1 MGTSKLLK
9 APLAFHHQKI
19 QPAFDDSV
27 TRIELSSCYK
37 SANDWKTKT
46 ADFDQWEKRIK
57 SIQKAL
63 VSVQETLIYKVSFK
77 VFWDSFWLT
86 VDNAVTL
93 MVFEPDIW
101 TIAYAYSERS
111 YLFTGHHTDV
121 HNKSGARLTF
131 LQRFAGAT
139 TTIRA
144 NNGKEMKEFY
154 HVKRHGESRQ
164 IPIESLNVVQCETY
178 KFPIDMSK
186 WFYHLSR

>member
-9 APLAFHHQKI
+9 APLAFHHLKI
-19 QPAFDDSV
+19 QPSFDDSFI
-27 TRIELSSCYK
+27 RIELSGRYK
-37 SANDWKTKT
+37 SANDWKAKT
-46 ADFDQWEKRIK
+46 ANFEHWEKRIS

-63 VSVQETLIYKVSFK
+63 ISVQETLVYKVSFR

-86 VDNAVTL
+86 VDNAVAL
-93 MVFEPDIW
+93 VVFEPDLW
-101 TIAYAYSERS
+101 TVAYAYSERS

-144 NNGKEMKEFY
+144 NNGKETKEFRN
-154 HVKRHGESRQ
+154 VKRHGECR
-164 IPIESLNVVQCETY
+164 
-178 KFPIDMSK
+178 
-186 WFYHLSR
+186 